1 MVRVSMSPALI
12 LLHAAVGPVPKQQAL
27 DLSLGRNFGSKDT
40 NDKGSI
46 AADSGG
52 SNIGSLVHF
61 IDFVEPNGSNL
72 KWSLGI
78 LFNNQSKNVM

>member
-27 DLSLGRNFGSKDT
+27 DLSLGRDFGSKDT

-52 SNIGSLVHF
+52 SDIGSLVHF
-61 IDFVEPNGSNL
+61 RDFVEPNGNNL
-72 KWSLGI
+72 KWSLGT
-78 LFNNQSKNVM
+78 LFNNQSKNVI